1 MTDAGAAG
9 AAGRSRTWLTVGL
22 ISLITA
28 VAFEGMAV
36 PTAMPAMVAELGGLE
51 LYGWSFSAFWLTNL
65 IGISLAGMDADRRGP
80 GRAFVAGVA
89 FFALGMLV
97 SGLAVSMEIVILGRA
112 VQGFGAGAIGAIV
125 YVVIARG
132 YPASEMPRMIAY
144 LSSAWVVPGLVGP
157 AVAGLVADTL
167 SWRWVFL
174 GLVPPIALIGFGVA
188 RRIASLGPSA
198 DALATERAEL
208 RRRVFDAV
216 RLALGSSAV
225 LVSLTIGQ
233 PLLAVVLLLVGGWL
247 MLAAL
252 RRLLP
257 PGTLLARRGRPAV
270 IAAMFLVS
278 FAFFGTESFV
288 PLAVTNVRGG
298 TTTAGGLAL
307 PAAAVTWAVSSWLQ
321 ARLAP
326 TRSRRLIVGSGA
338 ACITIGIGIV
348 ALVLLPAAP
357 IWVAPLGWGVAG
369 LGMGLANSTLA
380 LLILETAAPGQEG
393 ASSAA
398 LQQMFTLGTA
408 LGAGIGGAMVAV
420 AETSNL
426 PLATGIAAADG
437 AMVIAGVIAVLVALR
452 VPPRPSDGR
461 RSDVVQL
468 SPEPVTHAGVH
479 GG

>member
-1 MTDAGAAG
+1 MTDALRPGADAG
-9 AAGRSRTWLTVGL
+9 SRAWLTIGL
-22 ISLITA
+22 VSLVTA

-80 GRAFVAGVA
+80 GRAFIAGVA
-89 FFALGMLV
+89 CFAIGMLI

-132 YPASEMPRMIAY
+132 YPAAEMPRMIAY

-157 AVAGLVADTL
+157 ALAGVVADAL

-174 GLVPPIALIGFGVA
+174 GLVPPIALISIAVA
-188 RRIASLGPSA
+188 RRIASMRPSG
-198 DALATERAEL
+198 DAPATARAEL
-208 RRRVFDAV
+208 RARVIDAV
-216 RLALGSSAV
+216 RLAIGSTA
-225 LVSLTIGQ
+225 
-233 PLLAVVLLLVGGWL
+233 LLAALTVGHPIAALGLFVVGGWL
-247 MLAAL
+247 TIDAL
-252 RRLLP
+252 SRLLP
-257 PGTLLARRGRPAV
+257 AGTLLARQGRPAV
-270 IAAMFLVS
+270 IAAMFLVA

-288 PLAVTNVRGG
+288 PLAVTSVRGG
-298 TTTAGGLAL
+298 STTAGGLAL
-307 PAAAVTWAVSSWLQ
+307 TAAALTWAAGSWLQ

-326 TRSRRLIVGSGA
+326 ARSRRLIVGSGA
-338 ACITIGIGIV
+338 AFIAIGIGIV
-348 ALVLLPAAP
+348 ALILLPDVP
-357 IWVAPLGWGVAG
+357 LWVAPLGWGVAG
-369 LGMGLANSTLA
+369 LGMGLANSTLS

-420 AETSNL
+420 AESTQLS
-426 PLATGIAAADG
+426 LATGIGAADG
-437 AMVIAGVIAVLVALR
+437 AMVVAAIVATLVALR
-452 VPPRPSDGR
+452 VPARPPDGR
-461 RSDVVQL
+461 PAETALQ
-468 SPEPVTHAGVH
+468 PEPAVHAGVH

>member
-1 MTDAGAAG
+1 
-9 AAGRSRTWLTVGL
+9 
-22 ISLITA
+22 
-28 VAFEGMAV
+28 
-36 PTAMPAMVAELGGLE
+36 
-51 LYGWSFSAFWLTNL
+51 
-65 IGISLAGMDADRRGP
+65 
-80 GRAFVAGVA
+80 
-89 FFALGMLV
+89 
-97 SGLAVSMEIVILGRA
+97 
-112 VQGFGAGAIGAIV
+112 
-125 YVVIARG
+125 
-132 YPASEMPRMIAY
+132 MIAY

-225 LVSLTIGQ
+225 LFSLTIGQ

-307 PAAAVTWAVSSWLQ
+307 TAAAVTWAVGSWLQ